1 MNILAFKIE
10 WKFAHFRKFY
20 TTTSPLTFQIPPYT
34 VLRWILAAILWLE
47 KDTYNEDFQ
56 SIKIWVKI
64 NSDVTNK
71 NMFGLNYTDTR
82 SPISF
87 GDYIQVKQETIVN
100 PSYTIFVWSDDF
112 SNYNELKN
120 LLSTNSWVYTPYLG
134 IAWCLANI
142 EYLWEIT
149 DANLIE
155 WKEVEIDS
163 IIPQEFIDWGKNMQI
178 NQWEQFEF
186 EKVPYQMDNNRNLI
200 ALKEFLFNPQGWK
213 LKMKTINYYQFNK
226 YKILLW

>member
-47 KDTYNEDFQ
+47 KDTYNEEFQ

-71 NMFGLNYTDTR
+71 HMFGLNYTDTR

-120 LLSTNSWVYTPYLG
+120 LLYTNSWVYTPYLG

-142 EYLWEIT
+142 EYLWEIL

-163 IIPQEFIDWGKNMQI
+163 IIPHEFIDWGKNMQI

-186 EKVPYQMDNNRNLI
+186 EKVPYQMDNNRNLK
-200 ALKEFLFNPQGWK
+200 ALKEFLFNPKGWK
-213 LKMKTINYYQFNK
+213 LKMKSINYYQFND